1 MSLYDVDH
9 TWGEDIQVS
18 NTGDLNLVTDTD
30 RGKQRILR
38 RVLTNPGDYV
48 FENDYGGGL
57 LQDIG
62 CITDAEAIESR
73 IQSQVLMED
82 AVAPTPAP
90 TVAVDSSISGYDAS
104 AIELTIS
111 YQDQPSNAPTVLAF
125 VATS

>member
-62 CITDAEAIESR
+62 SITDAEAIESR